1 VQNEAESRRPVQPSI
16 RKALRLWGPVILWM
30 GVIFGFSAQPNLP
43 QASQNWLDFIIKKG
57 AHAFVYAVLAA
68 LVWRALR
75 EQITHRMGAY
85 SFALALLY
93 AISDE
98 FHQTFVAGRHGRPF
112 DVFVDA
118 SGILIG
124 LFLIS
129 RHRRRVG
136 GQLERDFSE

>member
-1 VQNEAESRRPVQPSI
+1 MQPEAESRRPVRTSF
-16 RKALRLWGPVILWM
+16 RTVLRLWGRVILWM
-30 GVIFGFSAQPNLP
+30 GVIFWFSAQPNLP
-43 QASQNWLDFIIKKG
+43 RASQTWLDFIIKKG

-75 EQITHRMGAY
+75 EQVAHRIGAY

-112 DVFVDA
+112 DVLVDA

-124 LFLIS
+124 IFLIS
-129 RHRRRVG
+129 RRRRRIRS
-136 GQLERDFSE
+136 QLDGNFSE